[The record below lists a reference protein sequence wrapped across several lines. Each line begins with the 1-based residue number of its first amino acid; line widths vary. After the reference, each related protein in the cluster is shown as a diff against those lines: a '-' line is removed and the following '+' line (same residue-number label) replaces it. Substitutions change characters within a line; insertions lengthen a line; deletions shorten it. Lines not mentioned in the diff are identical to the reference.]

1 MTKQCPPASTI
12 QKIYVQRRFERDG
25 LTISGK
31 KLTKRIDEIES
42 TTVKTRNNT
51 IVPNNVPLSKRTVN
65 IQEERIS
72 FSQLHAIVVSAAH
85 VAAFF
90 HHLRSSKR
98 TLRKRDFVLSAA
110 CSTTTLPR
118 PRALYDITF
127 SQLDTPSNIHSK
139 SLTQNI
145 YFVLAIFDSTRKRK
159 SHFVAITYPR

>member
-1 MTKQCPPASTI
+1 M
-12 QKIYVQRRFERDG
+12 
-25 LTISGK
+25 
-31 KLTKRIDEIES
+31 
-42 TTVKTRNNT
+42 KTRKNT
-51 IVPNNVPLSKRTVN
+51 TAPNNVLLSKRTVN
-65 IQEERIS
+65 IQEERNL
-72 FSQLHAIVVSAAH
+72 FSQLHAIVVVPAAH

-110 CSTTTLPR
+110 CSTTTLLC

-127 SQLDTPSNIHSK
+127 NQLDTPSNIHSK

-159 SHFVAITYPR
+159 SHFIVITYLG